1 MTARRRYLTML
12 RLLFIKDK
20 KAREEYLQKKKVFAC
35 FGENSVYASKK
46 LPSEPENVY
55 IHNNVHIS
63 ADVRF
68 ITHDIINDMLV
79 KNENYPDVTRLDFHQ
94 GKIEIFDNCVIG
106 AASTLM
112 YDVKIGPNAIV
123 AAGAV
128 VTKDVPSGEIWGGV
142 PAKKIGLV
150 DELVEKRKAA
160 YNNGK

>member
-1 MTARRRYLTML
+1 MTAKKRYLTML
-12 RLLFIKDK
+12 RLLLIRDK
-20 KAREEYLQKKKVFAC
+20 KSRESYIKRKNIFAC
-35 FGENSVYASKK
+35 FGDDSVYVPKK

-79 KNENYPDVTRLDFHQ
+79 KNDNYPDVTRLDFHK
-94 GKIEIFDNCVIG
+94 GTIEIFDNCVIG
-106 AASTLM
+106 AGSTLM
-112 YDVKIGPNAIV
+112 YNTKIGPNSIV

-142 PAKKIGLV
+142 PAKKIGSV
-150 DELVEKRKAA
+150 DELVAKRKADF
-160 YNNGK
+160 NGE